1 MTGCW
6 SIRFDQLE
14 PSRNVKVGKI
24 GKSGR
29 LEDRGLGSWDDGK
42 TGQSRTSTPRPV
54 SLPTR
59 QHLKKNIVQKQYS
72 PFVTPLGS
80 GVFQKQSRR
89 AGAGFVFWKKKEKKK
104 GEATPSCQAH
114 SFGKSCACQSGLPSS
129 CFLTSNLYPEK
140 SYLFSPSPLSPLSGE
155 GRHTKS
161 YAIGV

>member
-104 GEATPSCQAH
+104 GEAPPCQPPPRPTSHAVVW
-114 SFGKSCACQSGLPSS
+114 QLGLPFPV
-129 CFLTSNLYPEK
+129 FLS
-140 SYLFSPSPLSPLSGE
+140 FSFFPTLIPNIFPPSPLSPLSGE

-161 YAIGV
+161 

>member
-1 MTGCW
+1 ML
-6 SIRFDQLE
+6 RL
-14 PSRNVKVGKI
+14 
-24 GKSGR
+24 GR
-29 LEDRGLGSWDDGK
+29 LGNRDDWKTEDWEVGMMGK
-42 TGQSRTSTPRPV
+42 LDNWTTGQSRTSTPRPV

-155 GRHTKS
+155 RIGRIQFPRRS
-161 YAIGV
+161 